1 MRVLKWVAIGLAGLV
16 VLVVGGVFA
25 VVSTIDPNQYKP
37 QIVEAAKKATGRDL
51 ALKGDIKLLLGL
63 NPSFGIADVTFGNAP
78 WGSRPEMVKVG
89 RFEVQVALMP
99 LLSKQVDV
107 KRLVL
112 ADTDILLETNAA
124 GAGNWEFQT
133 APAAPAQPAASPPAQ
148 AQGAPLPLPVVRE
161 VELRNARF
169 AFRDGKTRET
179 QEVKLE
185 RVLLNADSISSPL
198 KLDIAGAV
206 NVPALAGEQ
215 KFTLK
220 GQVGSIERA
229 LQTEGAPW
237 PLDLAFGLGDGVLTG
252 KLGGGIVAPTKAQG
266 LGLNVALAIPD
277 LQKLAALAKA
287 DSPVAGPLNLELQVH
302 DPAPQR
308 FQISNLKLAMGLQN
322 AIDLAGEA
330 TVVLPT
336 TPAGKPAVQANLRST
351 TVDLVKLFPPKP
363 AATPARPA
371 AAPAAAP
378 GDGRVI
384 PNAKLPFEALN
395 SANADIKYAAG
406 SIVTAGATLRDLSL
420 ALVLNNGAL
429 TLRPLTF
436 DMDGGKFLVETT
448 ANAAQKNFTQK
459 VEMRNLDVGR
469 VLTERKLNDWFKGGL
484 TTFDLNLRGQG
495 DTARALAASLNGDVF
510 FNMGAGE
517 LGQAATRVIGEWLGK
532 VAPPLAAVTIG
543 TSVRCGIHKIDFQNG
558 VGTFRAGLVDT
569 GVMSARTSGTVNLGT
584 EQLGLNQVVGPV
596 AVLVRGTFA
605 NSSIVPDPAGTAQA
619 LLSGGAGAVTGIVGG
634 AGSIVGG
641 LLGGGQQQQA
651 ARPAAAPPANA
662 CAQALA
668 AATGRPAPAAAPA
681 PAAQPAPA
689 ASQPAPAQPAAPGG
703 IQLPGGVRLPFSR

>member
-16 VLVVGGVFA
+16 VLVVAGVFV

-51 ALKGDIKLLLGL
+51 VLKGDIKLAVGL
-63 NPSFGIADVTFGNAP
+63 NPSFSIADVTFGNAA
-78 WGSRPEMVKVG
+78 WGTRPEMVKVG

-99 LLSKQVDV
+99 LLSKQIDV

-124 GAGNWEFQT
+124 GAGNWAFD
-133 APAAPAQPAASPPAQ
+133 AAKPAAPAQPANQPAQ
-148 AQGAPLPLPVVRE
+148 AAGAPLPLPVVRE

-198 KLDIAGAV
+198 KLEIAGAV

-220 GQVGSIERA
+220 GEVGSIERA
-229 LQTEGAPW
+229 LQTAGAPW
-237 PLDLAFGLGDGVLTG
+237 PVNLAFGVGDNVLTG
-252 KLGGGIVAPTKAQG
+252 KLAGAIQAPSAAQG
-266 LGLNVALAIPD
+266 IAMALTLAIPD

-287 DSPVAGPLNLELQVH
+287 DSPIAGPLNLEMQVR

-308 FQISNLKLAMGLQN
+308 YQISNLKLAMGLQN
-322 AIDLAGEA
+322 AVDLSGEA
-330 TVVLPT
+330 TVVLPQ
-336 TPAGKPAVQANLRST
+336 TPTGKPAVQANLRST
-351 TVDLVKLFPPKP
+351 TIDLVKLFPAK
-363 AATPARPA
+363 PA
-371 AAPAAAP
+371 AAPARPATATASGAAP
-378 GDGRVI
+378 SDGRVI
-384 PNAKLPFEALN
+384 PNEKLPFEALN
-395 SANADIKYAAG
+395 SANADIKYAAD
-406 SIVTAGATLRDLSL
+406 SIVTAGATLRDLNL

-429 TLRPLTF
+429 TVRPLTF

-495 DTARALAASLNGDVF
+495 DTARALAASLNGDVYL
-510 FNMGAGE
+510 NMGPGE
-517 LGQAATRVIGEWLGK
+517 LGQAATRVIGDWLAK
-532 VAPPLAAVTIG
+532 VAPPLAAVNIG

-558 VGTFRAGLVDT
+558 VGTFRAGLLDT
-569 GVMSARTSGTVNLGT
+569 GVVSARTSGTLNLGT
-584 EQLGLNQVVGPV
+584 EQLGLNQVVGPI
-596 AVLVRGTFA
+596 AVFVRGTFA
-605 NSSIVPDPAGTAQA
+605 NSSIVPDPAGSAQA
-619 LLSGGAGAVTGIVGG
+619 LLSGGAGAITGLVGG

-641 LLGGGQQQQA
+641 LIGGSQPQG
-651 ARPAAAPPANA
+651 ARAPAAANANA

-668 AATGRPAPAAAPA
+668 AATGRPAPAAPAAAPA
-681 PAAQPAPA
+681 PAA
-689 ASQPAPAQPAAPGG
+689 QPAPAQPAAPGG
-703 IQLPGGVRLPFSR
+703 IQLPGGIRLPFSR